1 MAWQEVETVVLCK
14 WESWG
19 VSMVTVLVPQLF
31 LQEAGTLKELVLSA
45 QNRTRTCYGLLIHKL
60 PLPFPR
66 PEGSC
71 SKHKCTS
78 TREASHTHRLQ
89 RPSPQCRHRYANRT
103 TTNEPLPPFQTPES
117 RGFQKSLSSP
127 LRPPTVLPCLWGSP
141 ASLWGCVW
149 SPAAGGTMSALLEGS
164 NGEESLQKQTTHG
177 PIAVTMTTVSHSNPP
192 FLQVENILSGT
203 NYWHRYLNQA
213 TVFLQ
218 ISNAK
223 RSLQNG
229 FY

>member
-1 MAWQEVETVVLCK
+1 MSPRVRQRCKHHSLCCDGMTRGWNSSSVQMRKLRGVYGHCWFPNSFCKRRAHWKSSCSVHRTGQEHVMD
-14 WESWG
+14 W
-19 VSMVTVLVPQLF
+19 
-31 LQEAGTLKELVLSA
+31 
-45 QNRTRTCYGLLIHKL
+45 LIHKL

-78 TREASHTHRLQ
+78 TQEASHTHRLQ

-149 SPAAGGTMSALLEGS
+149 SPAAGGTMSTLLEGS
-164 NGEESLQKQTTHG
+164 NG
-177 PIAVTMTTVSHSNPP
+177 
-192 FLQVENILSGT
+192 
-203 NYWHRYLNQA
+203 
-213 TVFLQ
+213 
-218 ISNAK
+218 
-223 RSLQNG
+223 
-229 FY
+229 